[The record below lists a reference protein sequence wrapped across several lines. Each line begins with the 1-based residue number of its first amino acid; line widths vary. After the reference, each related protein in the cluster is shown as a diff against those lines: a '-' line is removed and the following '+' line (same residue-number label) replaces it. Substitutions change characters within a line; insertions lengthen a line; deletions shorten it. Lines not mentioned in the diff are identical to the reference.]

1 MDRPHIPDRTGDM
14 PSPRRPGAGM
24 DRKLAPS
31 RRRLWLR
38 RFLRFG
44 GPVIL
49 VVVLWQAWRF
59 VPASNTL
66 AVNEAQIAITAVRPA
81 PFLDYLPVRA
91 TVAPLDV
98 TFIDTVSGGQVLKV
112 EAHDGALVQAGDV
125 LARLTNPQL
134 QLDVTSR
141 EASIASQLGTV
152 SAQRLTLQQTRTAE
166 ETQLAEARYNLLK
179 ARRELSIREQ
189 LHGQG
194 FESDANVQSYRD
206 EADYYG
212 KRLSRL
218 QDALTQDLRVADR
231 QGLEIDEEAARL
243 RSNLEVVRSSLDALV
258 LRAPLSGRLTN
269 FDLQPGQSL
278 KAGDR
283 IGQIDSEGAY
293 RLDAMI
299 DEFYLARVAPGERA
313 SAELADRT
321 LALTVSRVHPQVV
334 NGQFR
339 AELTFDTPPG
349 TALRRGES
357 VDLKITLGE
366 THTVLVLPNASWV
379 EASGGSSAFVVSP
392 NGRGADRVPITSG
405 RRNPDQVE
413 ITSGLHEGDRV
424 ITSSYAA
431 YKSFAHLAIH

>member
-1 MDRPHIPDRTGDM
+1 
-14 PSPRRPGAGM
+14 M

-38 RFLRFG
+38 RALRYG
-44 GPVIL
+44 GPVLIVIL
-49 VVVLWQAWRF
+49 LWQGWRL

-66 AVNEAQIAITAVRPA
+66 SVKAAEITTSVVMPA

-91 TVAPLDV
+91 IVAPLDV
-98 TFIDTVSGGQVLKV
+98 TFIDAIAGGQVLQV
-112 EAHDGALVQAGDV
+112 GAHDGALVRQGDV
-125 LARLTNPQL
+125 LARLTNAQL

-152 SAQRLTLQQTRTAE
+152 SAQRLTLQQTRTTE

-179 ARRELSIREQ
+179 AQRELSIREQ

-206 EADYYG
+206 EADYYA
-212 KRLSRL
+212 RQLRRL
-218 QDALTQDLRVADR
+218 QEALAQDIRVADR
-231 QGLEIDEEAARL
+231 QATEIDEEAARL
-243 RSNLEVVRSSLDALV
+243 RSNLDVVRSSLDALV
-258 LRAPLSGRLTN
+258 LKAPASGRLTN

-283 IGQIDSEGAY
+283 IGQIDSEGSY

-299 DEFYLARVAPGERA
+299 DEFYLGRVASGERA
-313 SAELADRT
+313 VAALGNSGSGESNGSDMAGGDAT
-321 LALTVSRVHPQVV
+321 LALSVSRVHPQVV

-339 AELTFDTPPG
+339 AELVFDAPPRI
-349 TALRRGES
+349 ALRRGES
-357 VDLKITLGE
+357 VDVKITLGE
-366 THTVLVLPNASWV
+366 THTMLVLPNSAWL
-379 EASGGSSAFVVSP
+379 EASGGSYAFVLAP
-392 NGRGADRVPITSG
+392 NGRSAERVSILSG
-405 RRNPDQVE
+405 RRNPNQVE
-413 ITSGLHEGDRV
+413 ITGGLHEGDHV
-424 ITSSYAA
+424 ITSSYNS